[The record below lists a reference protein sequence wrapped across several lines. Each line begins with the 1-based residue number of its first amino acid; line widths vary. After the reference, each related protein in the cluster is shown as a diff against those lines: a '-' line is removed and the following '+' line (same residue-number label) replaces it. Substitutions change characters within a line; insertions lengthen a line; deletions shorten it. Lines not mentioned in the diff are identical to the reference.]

1 MNGGPQAERL
11 GVVGGLGQQGRQLI
25 AGLLQRVQRRRL
37 LGPVGGQRHLVDD
50 ETVVRPLVVQDLQ
63 QYPRTDEI
71 AGLRRR
77 DPGERQLQQHFGGS
91 RIPGRWRGRVVVG
104 RFARCSG
111 REVGCHLRDRAF
123 LRWQQVAQEGVNGAV
138 DFRGADN
145 LGHRVL
151 QLLLE
156 ARRLLT
162 ADVLAEVLVATDHE
176 VAHVEVLPEALLGD
190 DDRGVRPQPVT
201 HAELERRIDVLRR
214 KVGDHQLGAEQMLI
228 HRLVDGA
235 RVLDLVGA
243 EALVPCRLD
252 RFLDDG
258 VRGIE
263 VEFAAVDVVGL
274 PAKPLNDETP
284 CHARLLLRDPDDK
297 PGEFHLDVSTT
308 W

>member
-1 MNGGPQAERL
+1 M
-11 GVVGGLGQQGRQLI
+11 
-25 AGLLQRVQRRRL
+25 
-37 LGPVGGQRHLVDD
+37 DD

-63 QYPRTDEI
+63 QHPRTDEI
-71 AGLRRR
+71 AGLRGR

-91 RIPGRWRGRVVVG
+91 RFPGRLRGRAVVG

-111 REVGCHLRDRAF
+111 REVGCQLRDRAF
-123 LRWQQVAQEGVNGAV
+123 LRWQQVAQEGVHGAV
-138 DFRGADN
+138 DLRAADD
-145 LGHRVL
+145 LGDRVL

-156 ARRLLT
+156 ARRLFT
-162 ADVLAEVLVATDHE
+162 ADVLAKVLVAADHE

-190 DDRGVRPQPVT
+190 DDRGVRPQPVA
-201 HAELERRIDVLRR
+201 HAELERRIDVLGR

-243 EALVPCRLD
+243 EALMPRRLD

-263 VEFAAVDVVGL
+263 VEFATVGVVGL
-274 PAKPLNDETP
+274 PAETLNDETA
-284 CHARLLLRDPDDK
+284 CHVEAPTEGPR
-297 PGEFHLDVSTT
+297 
-308 W
+308 